1 MSNKSLRYFVARFTK
16 HLPYFERSQPGDYI
30 KIEDGCIDITDDIHR
45 AYWFSNTAG
54 SDPNG
59 ATGIDIIIKA
69 YLEHIPNAKDYFEVK
84 TVILTGTFLD

>member
-1 MSNKSLRYFVARFTK
+1 MSNQSLRYFVARFTK

-30 KIEDGCIDITDDIHR
+30 KIEDGCINITDNIHR
-45 AYWFSNTAG
+45 AYWFSNT
-54 SDPNG
+54 
-59 ATGIDIIIKA
+59 TGIDIIIKA